1 MQSIIQL
8 TLLILINDIDNV
20 LIFAALLR
28 KHCYDD
34 YPKAMFLVKSM
45 AIVLLTVTRS
55 FSVAAVQFLT
65 SLPGFHLIT
74 GVVVLWI
81 GIRMALAAGG
91 IEGRHPF
98 STGKGHPPTPL
109 YQMIFI
115 ILLTDFAISIDTV
128 ILAAG
133 LAENLFQAV
142 VSLSLSLFIIFSLL
156 SALSRIVHTV
166 FWLQI
171 IAGGILA
178 QVSVLTMAKE
188 PSILHGLDRLQHY
201 FRDVNTENITHMLA
215 IDAAIIVVLL
225 GVIRLIKTKQ
235 F

>member
-8 TLLILINDIDNV
+8 TLLILINDIDNI

-28 KHCYDD
+28 RHCYDD
-34 YPKAMFLVKSM
+34 YPKAMFLVKLM
-45 AIVLLTVTRS
+45 AITFLTISRS
-55 FSVAAVQFLT
+55 LSVAAVQFLT
-65 SLPGFHLIT
+65 ALPGFHLIT

-81 GIRMALAAGG
+81 GIRMALAAGH
-91 IEGRHPF
+91 IEGRQPY
-98 STGKGHPPTPL
+98 STGIGHPPTPL

-115 ILLTDFAISIDTV
+115 ILLTDFVISIDTV
-128 ILAAG
+128 ILTAE
-133 LAENLFQAV
+133 LAQNLFQAV
-142 VSLSLSLFIIFSLL
+142 ISLSLSLFIIFSLL
-156 SALSRIVHTV
+156 SALSKIVHTV

-188 PSILHGLDRLQHY
+188 PSILNGLDRLQHY
-201 FRDVNTENITHMLA
+201 FKNVNAENITHMIA

-225 GVIRLIKTKQ
+225 GVIRLIKTK
-235 F
+235 